1 MKSVREFTIVSTM
14 FLNTLQLCDLMDGKY
29 RDIVESFTVID
40 ARYPYEYNGG
50 HIKVRFIAV
59 LCSGTSIIRHSA
71 GAKIVSDYKGC

>member
-1 MKSVREFTIVSTM
+1 MSTM

-29 RDIVESFTVID
+29 RAVVESFTVID

-50 HIKVRFIAV
+50 HIKVRLTAV

-71 GAKIVSDYKGC
+71 GGKIVSDYKGC